1 MSLHKPEHMSKEYWD
16 GLVSKA
22 ELYNEFNADYEA
34 GGGSRTV
41 LESDFNHDPLM
52 KPYYEDNE
60 FKGVAQKLRKAAAP
74 VLPVLRDILKHLPEK
89 NDNEQYSLEEQA
101 KARIVSTLGAAD
113 RRTIN
118 LYVATLL
125 LALEK
130 DLPERIESGLDV
142 PEDRAAR
149 RAYKR
154 FMAYKEKEA
163 AKRAEFEKTQEYRTQ
178 RIEVKLGIRDAI
190 EYPEE

>member
-1 MSLHKPEHMSKEYWD
+1 MKKPYEKPVEYWD
-16 GLVSKA
+16 GLKTK
-22 ELYNEFNADYEA
+22 EDLYNEFNADYEA

-41 LESDFNHDPLM
+41 LESDFNHNSLM

-60 FKGVAQKLRKAAAP
+60 FKEVAQKLRKAAAP
-74 VLPVLRDILKHLPEK
+74 LLPVLRDILKHLPE
-89 NDNEQYSLEEQA
+89 NDNKQYSLEELA
-101 KARIVSTLGAAD
+101 KARIVSKLGATD
-113 RRTIN
+113 RNTMN
-118 LYVATLL
+118 LYIATLL

-130 DLPERIESGLDV
+130 DLPERIESGLNV

-163 AKRAEFEKTQEYRTQ
+163 AKRAEFEKTQEFRTQ
-178 RIEVKLGIRDAI
+178 RIEVALGIRDAI
-190 EYPEE
+190 EYPEY